1 MRIAEL
7 GLGCWAF
14 GNDRYWGTQSHNDSV
29 KTIQAALR
37 GGIKHFDTARSYS
50 NGRSEQITGQQLK
63 NSREDVIIATKTTW
77 LPAGKVEKY
86 INISLNRLCTDWID
100 ILYIHWPDHK
110 YDFRPMMA
118 ALEKIRR
125 GGRIKYIGVS
135 NFSIQDMELLKGAG
149 NIDYYQTGY
158 SLIWRFPEREI
169 IPYCID
175 KGIKI
180 VSYSSLAQGILTDN
194 FDIRKRFLPD
204 DPRNKLAFF
213 YVDSR
218 PYVETFLNAFRNI
231 AVSEGVRMSQLALY
245 WSLTR
250 PWMDTVLVGS
260 RNRKQIEEN
269 MAAKNILPD
278 PMSMSE
284 ITALSD
290 DLLNNMPIRD
300 NIFNHNPGG
309 FDEGT

>member
-1 MRIAEL
+1 MKLADL
-7 GLGCWAF
+7 GMGCWAF
-14 GNDRYWGTQSHNDSV
+14 GEDRYWGRQSHSDSV

-37 GGIKHFDTARSYS
+37 GGIRHFDTARSYS

-77 LPAGKVEKY
+77 LPAERLEKY
-86 INISLNRLCTDWID
+86 INISLKRLCTDWID
-100 ILYIHWPDHK
+100 ILYIHWPNHK

-125 GGRIKYIGVS
+125 AGRIKYIGVS
-135 NFSIQDMELLKGAG
+135 NFSIQDMDLLKDSGR
-149 NIDYYQTGY
+149 IDYYQTGY

-194 FDIRKRFLPD
+194 FDISKGFPSG
-204 DPRNKLAFF
+204 DPRNKLVFF
-213 YVDSR
+213 YDDSR
-218 PYVETFLNAFRNI
+218 QHVETFLNAFRNI
-231 AVSEGVRMSQLALY
+231 AVSEGGRMSQLALY
-245 WSLTR
+245 WSLAR

-260 RNRKQIEEN
+260 RNRSQIEEN
-269 MAAKNILPD
+269 MGAKDMVPNQRLLI
-278 PMSMSE
+278 E

-300 NIFNHNPGG
+300 NIFNHNPSGS
-309 FDEGT
+309 DADT

>member
-1 MRIAEL
+1 MKLAKL

-14 GNDRYWGTQSHNDSV
+14 GENWYWGKQSHKDSV

-63 NSREDVIIATKTTW
+63 STREDVIIATKTTW
-77 LPAGKVEKY
+77 LPPESIEKY
-86 INISLNRLCTDWID
+86 IDISLKRLCTDRID
-100 ILYIHWPDHK
+100 ILYIHWPK
-110 YDFRPMMA
+110 PKFDFRPMLEV
-118 ALEKIRR
+118 LEKVRLT
-125 GGRIKYIGVS
+125 GKIKYIGVS
-135 NFSIQDMELLKGAG
+135 NFNIYDMELLKNTG

-158 SLIWRFPEREI
+158 SLIWRFPEKEI

-175 KGIKI
+175 NGIKI
-180 VSYSSLAQGILTDN
+180 VSYSSLAQGILTDK
-194 FDIRKRFLPD
+194 FDISKRFHEG

-213 YVDSR
+213 YDDSILH
-218 PYVETFLNAFRNI
+218 VQTFLKSYRDI
-231 AVSEGVRMSQLALY
+231 SESVEISMSKLALY

-260 RNRKQIEEN
+260 RNRNQIEEN
-269 MAAKNILPD
+269 IASLNIHPD
-278 PMSMSE
+278 PKIIAD

-290 DLLNNMPIRD
+290 ELLTNMPMRD
-300 NIFNHNPGG
+300 NIFNHAPSGR
-309 FDEGT
+309 T

>member
-1 MRIAEL
+1 MEDNPANL

-14 GNDRYWGTQSHNDSV
+14 GGDWYWGRQSHNDSV

-63 NSREDVIIATKTTW
+63 RERDRVIIATKTTW
-77 LPAGKVEKY
+77 LPADSVEKQ
-86 INISLNRLCTDWID
+86 IDISLKRLCTNWID
-100 ILYIHWPDHK
+100 ILYIHWPK
-110 YDFRPMMA
+110 PGFDFRPMMD

-125 GGRIKYIGVS
+125 AGKIKYIGVS
-135 NFSIQDMELLKGAG
+135 NFSIPDMELFKGTG
-149 NIDYYQTGY
+149 EIDYYQTGY
-158 SLIWRFPEREI
+158 SLIWRFPEKEI

-194 FDIRKRFLPD
+194 FDISNRFLPD

-213 YVDSR
+213 YDDSR
-218 PYVETFLNAFRNI
+218 QHVETFLKAFKEI
-231 AVSEGVRMSQLALY
+231 AMTAGISVSKLALY

-260 RNRKQIEEN
+260 RNRNQIEEN
-269 MAAKNILPD
+269 IASLNINPD
-278 PMSMSE
+278 PEIMTE
-284 ITALSD
+284 ITACSD
-290 DLLNNMPIRD
+290 ELLNNMPIRD
-300 NIFNHNPGG
+300 NIFNHDPSGRN
-309 FDEGT
+309 

>member
-1 MRIAEL
+1 MELAKL

-14 GNDRYWGTQSHNDSV
+14 GEDWYWGSQSHSNSV

-63 NSREDVIIATKTTW
+63 HNREEDIIATKTTW
-77 LPAGKVEKY
+77 LPADSVEKQ
-86 INISLNRLCTDWID
+86 INISLKRLCTDWID
-100 ILYIHWPDHK
+100 ILYIHWPK
-110 YDFRPMMA
+110 PGVDFRPMMEV
-118 ALEKIRR
+118 LEKMRFA
-125 GGRIKYIGVS
+125 GKIKNIGVS
-135 NFSIQDMELLKGAG
+135 NFSIQDIELLKGAG
-149 NIDYYQTGY
+149 EIDYYQTGY
-158 SLIWRFPEREI
+158 SLIWRFPEKEI
-169 IPYCID
+169 IPYCTD

-180 VSYSSLAQGILTDN
+180 ISYSSLAQGILTDK
-194 FDIRKRFLPD
+194 FDISKRFPPN

-213 YVDSR
+213 YDDSSQH
-218 PYVETFLNAFRNI
+218 VKAFLKAFREI
-231 AVSEGVRMSQLALY
+231 TLMAEISVSKLALY

-269 MAAKNILPD
+269 ISSLNIDPD
-278 PMSMSE
+278 PEVMLK

-290 DLLNNMPIRD
+290 ELFNNMPMRD
-300 NIFNHNPGG
+300 NIFNHDPSGRN
-309 FDEGT
+309 